1 MNIINFEDLGLS
13 FKVNR
18 IAIDLW
24 GIKIYWYGIFI
35 VIGFVL
41 ALILCKKDD
50 GKYNIKFDDILLLTI
65 IALPIILICAR
76 LYYVIFNFS
85 TYIIKPTEIL
95 NLRNGGLAIYGGIIG
110 AIGTIAVYCKLKKIN
125 LLDTLDYLAP
135 FLSLGQAIGRWGNFF
150 NIEAHGTETSSILR
164 MGIVENG
171 HYIQVHPTFL
181 YESVCTFIIF
191 IILYKGRNKRKY
203 SGQIMLAYFF
213 MYGIVRSIIEGLRT
227 DSLMLGSFRV
237 SQVLSIVL
245 SITCGSILLYK
256 RFKK

>member
-1 MNIINFEDLGLS
+1 MNIINFEGLGLS
-13 FKVNR
+13 FKVNKV
-18 IAIDLW
+18 AIYLW
-24 GIKIYWYGIFI
+24 GLEIYWYGIFI

-50 GKYNIKFDDILLLTI
+50 GKYNIKFDDVLLLTI

-85 TYIIKPTEIL
+85 TYIEKPTEIL

-125 LLDTLDYLAP
+125 LLDMLDYLAP

-150 NIEAHGTETSSILR
+150 NIEAHGTETTNIFR

-171 HYIQVHPTFL
+171 RYIQVHPTFL

-191 IILYKGRNKRKY
+191 IILYKARNKREY